1 MERNRLLDEWNDL
14 KASLKQHWSKLTE
27 EDLGK
32 FDATLVAL
40 AETVQERYG
49 VTRER
54 AQGEVREFFAHLR
67 TNMQAAAT
75 QVRDTATDLWERG
88 RERIRSGVDAGRE
101 RMNEHPLQTLA
112 MAAGAGALLALLLR
126 RK

>member
-1 MERNRLLDEWNDL
+1 MERKRLLDEWSDL

-40 AETVQERYG
+40 AETLQERYG
-49 VTRER
+49 ISRER
-54 AQGEVREFFAHLR
+54 AQSDVRDFFARARANVH
-67 TNMQAAAT
+67 AAAS

-88 RERIRSGVDAGRE
+88 SERIRSGLETGRV
-101 RMNEHPLQTLA
+101 RMQVQPLQTLA
-112 MAAGAGALLALLLR
+112 LAAGAGAMLALLLR